1 MSRHHMLPPIVYTPA
16 PPKKVEKKKRRIGVG
31 EMDDL
36 EETSEAKATATT
48 RLTPATGKLPP
59 QNFPVIEGAERK
71 PHNPPG
77 RLSDGTLSVLL
88 QVQESK

>member
-1 MSRHHMLPPIVYTPA
+1 MSRHHMLPPIVYAPP

-36 EETSEAKATATT
+36 EEAGEVEAAAAS
-48 RLTPATGKLPP
+48 RLAPAAGKLPP
-59 QNFPVIEGAERK
+59 NYPAIEEAKRK

-77 RLSDGTLSVLL
+77 RLSDSTLTVLL
-88 QVQESK
+88 QVQELK